1 MGVCAPIVTR
11 AAVGGAGG
19 RRDLSSR
26 TLASPVVAALHPGE
40 SAERRPPAPPAAARL
55 EPPAYTRSMIVAMPM
70 P

>member
-1 MGVCAPIVTR
+1 VCA
-11 AAVGGAGG
+11 GADPGG
-19 RRDLSSR
+19 RGRGPARPLEPDGQPAPM
-26 TLASPVVAALHPGE
+26 TGE